1 MKLATDGGK
10 RTVPPVVAWA
20 VVDVYTKTSWGG
32 TLDPNFT
39 SNQAEYYALIA
50 AMKIAIDAGEKK
62 ILLIQSD
69 SELMVRH
76 VNGEYK
82 CRDSKLIPLL
92 EEVKNLATHFEDFLL
107 FHVKREQNELADE
120 AVNKVMDRHISMTT
134 IGESV

>member
-20 VVDVYTKTSWGG
+20 VVDMYSDRTWSG
-32 TLDPNFT
+32 TLDSDFT
-39 SNQAEYYALIA
+39 SNQAEYWALIH
-50 AMKIAIDAGEKK
+50 AMEIAIAEGETK

-92 EEVKNLATHFEDFLL
+92 EEVKNLAKHFEDFLL
-107 FHVKREQNELADE
+107 FHVKREQNERADE
-120 AVNKVMDRHISMTT
+120 VVNQMMDDYLRMTT
-134 IGESV
+134 VREGV